1 MIYPTSSSK
10 PLFSEGDLRQFL
22 DQRIDRAKADVEAVP
37 ALRLLGADDTVL
49 ADEVLQR
56 HTLLVPAVRWDDR
69 EVHEPREVDV
79 DVSRE
84 RDRAGFSR
92 GRQLI
97 AKGIEILM
105 IVPFDG
111 DPELLRYHP
120 NRYGAGPPYA
130 SVQGN
135 ELHFGY
141 TLSRLDD
148 DGQKA
153 LKNQIDQDGRLLST
167 FLAGVGHDV
176 GVHHE
181 NLQREVT
188 QAIAARRR
196 RLGQSNELMT
206 KLGMPIRRRP
216 EPDRPKQIPLARRRV
231 AAGLVTG
238 QGTAANDD
246 PVLEIREYDYILDVL
261 ANMGLAME
269 RSPTTFRN
277 LTEPELRD
285 FFLVVLNGHY
295 EGAALGEAFNGS
307 GKTDIL
313 IRVKN
318 RNVFVA
324 ECKFW
329 DGPRSVTAALDQLLG
344 YTTWRDTKTAL
355 ILFNKRKDFSSVLS
369 KIQSAVASHVQFKQ
383 ALAHRGET
391 HLRYVFSHS
400 QDAARDLYL
409 AVLAFD
415 VPVPGVQAPP
425 AP

>member
-1 MIYPTSSSK
+1 MIYPSSSSK
-10 PLFSEGDLRQFL
+10 PLFSEGELRRFL
-22 DQRIDRAKADVEAVP
+22 DDRIERAKADVEAVP
-37 ALRLLGADDTVL
+37 AQRLLGADEAVL
-49 ADEVLQR
+49 ADELLQR
-56 HTLLVPAVRWDDR
+56 HTLHLPSVRWDAR

-84 RDRAGFSR
+84 RDRAGFGR
-92 GRQLI
+92 DRQLI
-97 AKGIEILM
+97 AKGVEIPM
-105 IVPFDG
+105 VVPFEG
-111 DPELLRYHP
+111 DPELFRHHP

-130 SVQGN
+130 SVRGN

-167 FLAGVGHDV
+167 FLAGVGDDV
-176 GVHHE
+176 GVYHH
-181 NLQREVT
+181 NLRNEIT
-188 QAIAARRR
+188 QAIAARKR
-196 RLGQSNELMT
+196 RLGQTSDLLT
-206 KLGMPIRRRP
+206 KLGIPVRRRP
-216 EPDRPKQIPLARRRV
+216 EPERPKQIPLARRRV
-231 AAGLVTG
+231 AYGLD
-238 QGTAANDD
+238 AARSQAPTNDL
-246 PVLEIREYDYILDVL
+246 VLEMQEYDYILDVL

-295 EGAALGEAFNGS
+295 EGAAAGEVFNCT

-313 IRVKN
+313 IRVEN

-329 DGPRSVTAALDQLLG
+329 DGPKSVKDAIDQLLG

-355 ILFNKRKDFSSVLS
+355 ILFNKRKDFSSVVS
-369 KIQSAVASHVQFKQ
+369 KLPEIVASHAQFKQ
-383 ALAHRGET
+383 ALTHRGET
-391 HLRYVFSHS
+391 HFRYLFSHP
-400 QDAARDLYL
+400 QDKERDLYL

-415 VPVPGVQAPP
+415 VPVP
-425 AP
+425 